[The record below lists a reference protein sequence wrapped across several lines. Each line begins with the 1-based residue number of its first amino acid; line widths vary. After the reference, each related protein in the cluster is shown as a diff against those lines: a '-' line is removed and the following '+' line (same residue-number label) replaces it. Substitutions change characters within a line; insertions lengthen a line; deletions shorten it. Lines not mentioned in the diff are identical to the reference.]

1 MDKMTLTE
9 AQESIIIDFIKR
21 WGVDSPE
28 LVAELMDHYCEMVL
42 EEMAKGRDFREVVNS
57 WKTKKTMLTLRGIE
71 KSYAQQLSKNWK
83 RDCKITTKEVLL
95 GKPLLIIVPLY
106 LLLVIGFQMEGIPN
120 WIMLAFCVKSALGM
134 GLLAWFVLLNKN
146 RMRIY
151 GFKRLGA
158 YVAINVNLLFQTL
171 PALLD
176 DSTWIYRTEI
186 AGVYVPAFL
195 ILATIVGDIIYYR
208 LYQKADRE
216 SQHLSNEILKE
227 FKLPPRV

>member
-1 MDKMTLTE
+1 MDKVTLSE

-42 EEMAKGRDFREVVNS
+42 EEMVKGRDFQEVVNS
-57 WKTKKTMLTLRGIE
+57 WKTKKTMLSLRAIE
-71 KSYAQQLSKNWK
+71 KSYAKQLSKNWK
-83 RDCKITTKEVLL
+83 RDSKITTKEVLL
-95 GKPLLIIVPLY
+95 GKPILIIVPLY
-106 LLLVIGFQMEGIPN
+106 LLLVIGFQMDGIAK
-120 WIMLAFCVKSALGM
+120 WIMVVFCLKSVVGM
-134 GLLAWFVLLNKN
+134 GLLSWFVLWNKN

-158 YVAINVNLLFQTL
+158 YVVININLLVQTL
-171 PALLD
+171 PGLFDSSKWMNHIGENKAYVIAL
-176 DSTWIYRTEI
+176 I
-186 AGVYVPAFL
+186 V
-195 ILATIVGDIIYYR
+195 LATIVADIVYYR
-208 LYQKADRE
+208 LYQKADIE